1 MDSRRRVFTP
11 QRLSLVRRMAEQGSS
26 AADIAKTI
34 GSTPGSVRVTCSHH
48 EIKLKRGR
56 GSIARQ
62 KSADELQECR
72 LDVPLVAHMTPEL
85 YAEFESRARDLHKP
99 PAMFA
104 SMLLNAI
111 AASDLYNAVLDEQG

>member
-1 MDSRRRVFTP
+1 MTDRRRVFTP
-11 QRLSLVRRMAEQGSS
+11 QSLSLVRQMAEQGSS

-34 GSTPGSVRVTCSHH
+34 GSTAGSVRVMCSHNM
-48 EIKLKRGR
+48 IKLKRGR
-56 GSIARQ
+56 GSIAQQGSVREP
-62 KSADELQECR
+62 SER
-72 LDVPLVAHMTPEL
+72 SIHVPLVAHMPPAL

-111 AASDLYNAVLDEQG
+111 AASDLYRAVLDE